1 MFFGSDAA
9 KRFQKLTR
17 YGFCSSKNCSKLT
30 WVKNIERVSKWLIWY
45 QWYLMG
51 NEMAVIVAS
60 LKSPVILVKCIENN
74 MSRGLNPYRAFF
86 S

>member
-1 MFFGSDAA
+1 
-9 KRFQKLTR
+9 
-17 YGFCSSKNCSKLT
+17 
-30 WVKNIERVSKWLIWY
+30 
-45 QWYLMG
+45 MG

-74 MSRGLNPYRAFF
+74 MPTGLNPYRAFF